1 MEQRLSGKVA
11 IITGSGQGIGKG
23 IAQRLAREG
32 AHVVIAEYNA
42 ESAAAAAR
50 GDRGRR
56 AAGRWPTASTSP
68 TWRRCSGW
76 WTTSPR
82 SSGTSTSW

>member
-1 MEQRLSGKVA
+1 MEQRLSCKVA

-50 GDRGRR
+50 DRGDGRPG
-56 AAGRWPTASTSP
+56 AGLLALTSP
-68 TWRRCSGW
+68 TSRRSGW

-82 SSGTSTSW
+82 SSVTSTSW